1 MKKYSIDEILAALK
15 EIATECDKVS
25 SGNVSHEMPKI
36 KMGILNWCRIAEE
49 MLKIESVNK
58 Y

>member
-1 MKKYSIDEILAALK
+1 MKRYSIEEILAALK
-15 EIATECDKVS
+15 EIATECDKVT

-36 KMGILNWCRIAEE
+36 KMGILNWCRILEE